1 MANRLWFFVIRI
13 NHLSLKKIP
22 KYFNNIYLN
31 DLQLLKD
38 LTEILEDMILKKT
51 YNYGTINCKLI

>member
-38 LTEILEDMILKKT
+38 LTEILEEHDIEKNL
-51 YNYGTINCKLI
+51 